1 MLKQWK
7 ELLFPQASYALN
19 NWWRKNDSDMTWI
32 LSLIVPVVIVVQ
44 KIEILRWN
52 LYKSIEFEWSLV
64 DTKLRAKVSFG
75 GVLDS
80 SSDLGE
86 VKESYLI
93 RLIKLKWLWST
104 ALLVIKFLQDNQVWG
119 IMERYN
125 IQAVKGIRFRLRK

>member
-1 MLKQWK
+1 MLEMKYTVK
-7 ELLFPQASYALN
+7 YTLVA
-19 NWWRKNDSDMTWI
+19 
-32 LSLIVPVVIVVQ
+32 VVIVVQ
-44 KIEILRWN
+44 QIAILRWN

-80 SSDLGE
+80 SSDLRE

-104 ALLVIKFLQDNQVWG
+104 ALLVIKFLQDNQVGG
-119 IMERYN
+119 ITERYN